1 MNMKKEN
8 RKSKF
13 GILLELLLV
22 SLKTGLFSFGGGY
35 AMIALLRNEFVEKRN
50 WIEKD
55 EFTDMIAIAEST
67 PGPIAIN
74 CSTYA
79 GYKRCGVSGSI
90 VATLGV
96 TLPSFIV
103 IYIVSLFF
111 DAFLSFKYVA
121 LAFKGIRVCVTFLI
135 LSAGLKMLIAS
146 PKTAF
151 NLIVFTLTAA
161 AVVTLSLLGINFS
174 SVFLILFS
182 ALVGLL
188 CYLIK
193 SFKTDK
199 DGQKS

>member
-8 RKSKF
+8 KKSKF

-79 GYKRCGVSGSI
+79 GYKRCG
-90 VATLGV
+90 
-96 TLPSFIV
+96 F
-103 IYIVSLFF
+103 
-111 DAFLSFKYVA
+111 
-121 LAFKGIRVCVTFLI
+121 RVL
-135 LSAGLKMLIAS
+135 
-146 PKTAF
+146 
-151 NLIVFTLTAA
+151 
-161 AVVTLSLLGINFS
+161 
-174 SVFLILFS
+174 
-182 ALVGLL
+182 
-188 CYLIK
+188 
-193 SFKTDK
+193 
-199 DGQKS
+199 

>member
-74 CSTYA
+74 CATYA

-111 DAFLSFKYVA
+111 DAFLSFK
-121 LAFKGIRVCVTFLI
+121 
-135 LSAGLKMLIAS
+135 
-146 PKTAF
+146 
-151 NLIVFTLTAA
+151 
-161 AVVTLSLLGINFS
+161 
-174 SVFLILFS
+174 
-182 ALVGLL
+182 
-188 CYLIK
+188 
-193 SFKTDK
+193 
-199 DGQKS
+199 